1 MNSTSYLLAIDG
13 SQESCSAAHFAWD
26 LANQTDS
33 SVVAQHVVDTKA
45 IWRFLSYDL
54 AGFIGSGPYMEAK
67 ERITE
72 TLHSIAEALML
83 SYGSQVGGRSPEF
96 ETHIDDGEPADEI
109 ARRALDHDLVI
120 IGYHGRR
127 FAARRPRLFEK
138 LAEICPCPV
147 LVVRDVSKRW
157 SKIQVLIT
165 NDIADLKT
173 ICHIYQLGT
182 MLGLPAEVYL
192 DRSVAELDAEHV
204 TLKGWSSALGVRAI
218 KHGNLKEVITSAPD
232 DGLLVVPAEMVTDRY
247 DARLRSRIR
256 AFLEDSDRRALLL
269 WRDRASIASQALS

>member
-13 SQESCSAAHFAWD
+13 SQEACSAAHFAWD

-54 AGFIGSGPYMEAK
+54 AGFIGSGPYMDAK

-83 SYGSQVGGRSPEF
+83 SYGSQAGGHCPEF
-96 ETHIDDGEPADEI
+96 ETYIDDGEPADEI

-120 IGYHGRR
+120 IGYHGRHV
-127 FAARRPRLFEK
+127 ARRPRLFEK
-138 LAEICPCPV
+138 LAETCPCPV
-147 LVVRDVSKRW
+147 LIVRDVSERW
-157 SKIQVLIT
+157 SKMQVLIT
-165 NDIADLKT
+165 NDIADPKT
-173 ICHIYQLGT
+173 IHRIYQLGT
-182 MLGLPAEVYL
+182 VLGLPGEVYL

-232 DGLLVVPAEMVTDRY
+232 DSLLVVPAEMATYRY
-247 DARLRSRIR
+247 DSRCRSRIR

-269 WRDRASIASQALS
+269 WRDRDS